1 MRATDPPCPRPGDV
15 VVFGDMTPEQFK
27 RLQDAMNIGSTAE
40 ILDEYTDGSVKGKTY
55 IWDGAKWQR
64 QPNKG

>member
-1 MRATDPPCPRPGDV
+1 V